1 MRICLVFLM
10 SVVMSLV
17 AAPSFAVADK
27 ISLASTN
34 GALEEKQSRFVEAN
48 GPVCIE
54 QKTTNTICLDL
65 DRALVMTLANNR
77 SIQSAYLN
85 RVLDK
90 YNLYVAQDLFIP
102 DLNVTLAGTSQEAG
116 DGAERLGTNSIGV
129 SYGVSAFLPTGGQVS
144 LGMDTNTAR
153 SRNRAVNATDR
164 LSSSNVNFSFV
175 QPLLRGAGYRVARS
189 SLKSAEIVE
198 KGNILGLKSLLID
211 TISEAIIA
219 YRSYQLELKQLAIT
233 ETSLERARALVA
245 TTQSLIDAGRVAPVE
260 LVQAE
265 VTVAQRE
272 LSFESAKNS
281 VDNARLNL
289 LSILDIGLDAE
300 LILMEQEAFPKFVEN
315 TIDYFFNVAL
325 DNQPAYLQS
334 LLDLELSEIG
344 VHVAKNNR
352 LWDLDATFSASLAGN
367 EDGGL
372 GAAFDGLRRNQVDL
386 QAGLTLTIP
395 FGDRSRRQSVLSAR
409 LNRQQQALAIAEI
422 KESLQ
427 ISVRN
432 QVRTVHSLWAQ
443 LKLARQSETLVRKQL
458 DAENIR
464 FGLGRSTNFRV
475 VEFEDQLILAQLD
488 TASIGTDYLNA
499 LTELDRL
506 LGTSLEVWNISFQAQ
521 RFNVREIKDAY
532 VRGKTSPEEEL

>member
-102 DLNVTLAGTSQEAG
+102 DLNVTLGGTSQEAG
-116 DGAERLGTNSIGV
+116 DGAERLGTDSIGV